1 MNLKATL
8 SALLFAG
15 LAAPSAFAASDGT
28 ITFDGEITNVSC
40 SVSGEGGVGPDF
52 TVSLAGVDGSKFTG
66 IGTRVGETGFRIY
79 VGKTG
84 ETTCTDTTKVW
95 ASFDPDSTLTDINTG
110 MVKVTS
116 GTATGVQF
124 RLLNENLAPIDIWG
138 DQQVVK
144 KVVDNNQAILAHV
157 VAFEQIAASVGPG
170 KAGGSVKYTIRF
182 EP

>member
-15 LAAPSAFAASDGT
+15 LAAPSAFASDGT
-28 ITFDGEITNVSC
+28 ITFAGEITNVSC
-40 SVSGEGGVGPDF
+40 SVSGEGGVGEDF
-52 TVSLAGVDGSKFTG
+52 TVNLNGVDGSKFAG

-79 VGKTG
+79 IGKPG
-84 ETTCTDTTKVW
+84 ETTCVDGTKVW
-95 ASFDPDSTLTDINTG
+95 ASFDPDSNLTDPVTG
-110 MVKVTS
+110 MVKVTT

-124 RLLNENLAPIDIWG
+124 RLLNENQDPIDIWG
-138 DQQVVK
+138 DQAVVK
-144 KVVDNNQAILAHV
+144 KTVADNQAILAHV
-157 VAFEQIAASVGPG
+157 VAFEQTAATVAAG

>member
-8 SALLFAG
+8 SALLIAG
-15 LAAPSAFAASDGT
+15 AAAPSAFASAGT

-40 SVSGEGGVGPDF
+40 SVSGEGGVGPNF
-52 TVSLAGVDGSKFTG
+52 TVNLAGVDASKFTG

-79 VGKTG
+79 IGKPG
-84 ETTCTDTTKVW
+84 ETNCTDTTKVW
-95 ASFDPDSTLTDINTG
+95 ASFDPDSALVDSTTG

-124 RLLNENLAPIDIWG
+124 RLMNENQELIDIWG
-138 DQQVVK
+138 DQKPIK
-144 KVVDNNQAILAHV
+144 KDIVNNQAVLAHV
-157 VAFEQIAASVGPG
+157 VAFEQTGATVAPG
-170 KAGGSVKYTIRF
+170 KATGSVKYTIRF